1 MKPEIKAEGNPE
13 NLQDREVKEQ
23 SKKNSM
29 DQRGNQKIQNLLS
42 KDKKYLE
49 TNENTT
55 HQNLW
60 DTAKQCSEGN

>member
-1 MKPEIKAEGNPE
+1 
-13 NLQDREVKEQ
+13 
-23 SKKNSM
+23 M
-29 DQRGNQKIQNLLS
+29 DQRGNQKNQNLLS

-55 HQNLW
+55 HQNLS